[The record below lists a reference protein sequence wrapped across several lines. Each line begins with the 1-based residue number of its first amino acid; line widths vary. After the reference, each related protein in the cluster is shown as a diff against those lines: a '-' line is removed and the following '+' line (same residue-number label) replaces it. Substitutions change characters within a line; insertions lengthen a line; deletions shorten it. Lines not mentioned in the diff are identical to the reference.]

1 MLCLRPH
8 FHNHFG
14 LNSIKQGKIL
24 TRQRYWLT
32 TFDCRDVQICPI
44 TKALRKMI
52 FNNRFHQTITRSAL
66 LAAMALFL
74 GSVLLT
80 VPTFGQETPESGG
93 DAAAEVSTE
102 SAKEF
107 MDSVNDKL
115 AEVDAYVG
123 ENIVAPMGEVI
134 FNGLWTGDWTEAAVD
149 EAGQPITDPDTGEQ
163 VIIEHKGWLGDGS
176 VKVPFIV
183 VWLFVGAVFF
193 TLFMGFINIR
203 GFWHAIR
210 LTKGDYDNP
219 DDHGEVTHFQALSSA
234 LSGTV
239 GLGNIAGVAI
249 AIGQGGPGAT
259 FWMILVGLLG
269 MSTKFTECTLGQMY
283 RTEDKKGRVSGGPM
297 RYLSAGLK
305 EKGLGPLG
313 SILAVLFAILCIG
326 GSFGGGN
333 TFQIS
338 QSLDAIR
345 TEAPL
350 LNQYSWVYGLVMA
363 VAVGLVIV
371 GGIKSIGK
379 VASRIVPFM
388 CAGYVLCVLY
398 ILGTS
403 YEQIPAAFQSIWDG
417 AFNFEAGYGA
427 FLGCLVIGIKRAAFS
442 NEAGT
447 GSASIAHSAAKT
459 DVPVREG
466 YVALLEPFIDTVV
479 VCTMTALVI
488 IITGVISDKTEALD
502 GQTMRQE
509 LSVSTLAET
518 NDIASLSDQDAER
531 LLITVDR
538 NKDGA
543 SDYDADGDGALTV
556 GDMVALDRGAYFT
569 KQAFVKGG
577 FEWFKWFL
585 FVAIIL
591 FAFSTCISWAY
602 YGERCFTAL
611 FGDWSSGLFKLLFLA
626 FTFLGAVIAPTSIK
640 NFSDMMILGMAFPN
654 MLGMYFLSGN
664 VRRHLNEYI
673 SDLKAGRYDR
683 N

>member
-1 MLCLRPH
+1 MTLKNPFTQNRT
-8 FHNHFG
+8 
-14 LNSIKQGKIL
+14 Q
-24 TRQRYWLT
+24 
-32 TFDCRDVQICPI
+32 
-44 TKALRKMI
+44 KAVI
-52 FNNRFHQTITRSAL
+52 
-66 LAAMALFL
+66 AAMAFL
-74 GSVLLT
+74 LGMVFLTGNVLA
-80 VPTFGQETPESGG
+80 QETPESA
-93 DAAAEVSTE
+93 DSAAVSAESE
-102 SAKEF
+102 SEAKSATNF
-107 MDSVNDKL
+107 MDDMNKKL
-115 AEVDAYVG
+115 EEVDKYVG
-123 ENIVAPMGEVI
+123 EKIVAPMGGVI
-134 FNGLWTGDWTEAAVD
+134 FNGLWTADYDEKKVD
-149 EAGQPITDPDTGEQ
+149 EAGQPVIDPETGEQ
-163 VIIEHKGWLGDGS
+163 VIVHHEGWLGDGS
-176 VKVPFIV
+176 VSVPFIV

-210 LTKGDYDNP
+210 LTKGDYDSE

-305 EKGLGPLG
+305 EKGIGPLG
-313 SILAVLFAILCIG
+313 SLLAIMFAILCIG

-345 TEAPL
+345 TEAPI
-350 LNQYSWVYGLVMA
+350 LNQYSWIYGLIMA
-363 VAVGLVIV
+363 IAVGLVIV

-398 ILGTS
+398 ILGTK
-403 YEQIPAAFQSIWDG
+403 YTEIPGAFNQIWDG
-417 AFNFEAGYGA
+417 AFNTDALYGG
-427 FLGCLVIGIKRAAFS
+427 FIGCLVIGIKRAVFS

-488 IITGVISDKTEALD
+488 IITGVISNPNQPLALETI
-502 GQTMRQE
+502 QKE
-509 LSVSTLAET
+509 LSVSKAAADPSI
-518 NDIASLSDQDAER
+518 DIASLSRQDAEA
-531 LLITVDR
+531 LLVKTSPKYDKV
-538 NKDGA
+538 G
-543 SDYDADGDGALTV
+543 DYDKESKKYLPADGKLTV

-569 KQAFVKGG
+569 KQAFVSGG

-585 FVAIIL
+585 FVAIVL

-602 YGERCFTAL
+602 YGERCFTSL
-611 FGDWSSGLFKLLFLA
+611 FGDWSSGLFKILFLA

-640 NFSDMMILGMAFPN
+640 DFSDMMILGMAFPN

-664 VRRHLNEYI
+664 VKRHLNEYI
-673 SDLKAGRYDR
+673 SDLKAGKY
-683 N
+683 NKN

>member
-1 MLCLRPH
+1 
-8 FHNHFG
+8 
-14 LNSIKQGKIL
+14 
-24 TRQRYWLT
+24 
-32 TFDCRDVQICPI
+32 
-44 TKALRKMI
+44 MI
-52 FNNRFHQTITRSAL
+52 FKNRFLVHRFS
-66 LAAMALFL
+66 MALFVAVSFL
-74 GSVLLT
+74 TSNILLSN
-80 VPTFGQETPESGG
+80 PAYGQEGAEPDTAP
-93 DAAAEVSTE
+93 AAEVSTE
-102 SAKEF
+102 SF
-107 MDSVNDKL
+107 MDSVNRELEK
-115 AEVDAYVG
+115 VDAYVG
-123 ENIVAPMGEVI
+123 EKIVAPMGGVI
-134 FNGLWTGDWTEAAVD
+134 FNGLWTGDYTVAEVD
-149 EAGQPITDPDTGEQ
+149 EAGQPIIDAETGKQ
-163 VIIEHKGWLGDGS
+163 VITSYKGWLGDGS
-176 VKVPFIV
+176 VSVPFIV

-283 RTEDKKGRVSGGPM
+283 RTEDKRGRVSGGPM

-305 EKGLGPLG
+305 EKGLGPIG
-313 SILAVLFAILCIG
+313 SVLAVMFAILCIG

-345 TEAPL
+345 TEAPI
-350 LNQYSWVYGLVMA
+350 LNQYSWIYGLIMA

-388 CAGYVLCVLY
+388 CAGYVCCVLY

-403 YEQIPAAFQSIWDG
+403 YEQIPAAFQSIWEG
-417 AFNFEAGYGA
+417 AFNLDAGYGA
-427 FLGCLVIGIKRAAFS
+427 FLGCLVIGIKRAVFS

-488 IITGVISDKTEALD
+488 IITGVISDKSEPLALD
-502 GQTMRQE
+502 TIQKE
-509 LSVSTLAET
+509 LSVTQVAEDSSL
-518 NDIASLSDQDAER
+518 DISAMSRQDAEA
-531 LLITVDR
+531 LLIKT
-538 NKDGA
+538 NGK
-543 SDYDADGDGALTV
+543 YDADGDGALTV

-569 KQAFVKGG
+569 KQAFVTGG

-611 FGDWSSGLFKLLFLA
+611 FGDWSSGLFKILFLA

-640 NFSDMMILGMAFPN
+640 DFSDMMILGMAFPN

-673 SDLKAGRYDR
+673 SDLKAGNYDR
-683 N
+683 NQAT

>member
-1 MLCLRPH
+1 M
-8 FHNHFG
+8 
-14 LNSIKQGKIL
+14 IL
-24 TRQRYWLT
+24 KNCFLQ
-32 TFDCRDVQICPI
+32 
-44 TKALRKMI
+44 
-52 FNNRFHQTITRSAL
+52 NRIYSAV
-66 LAAMALFL
+66 LAALVCTFSCVLFT
-74 GSVLLT
+74 GSV
-80 VPTFGQETPESGG
+80 FAQETPEPGS
-93 DAAAEVSTE
+93 AEVTSTDSE
-102 SAKEF
+102 ENSAKDF
-107 MDSVNDKL
+107 MDDVNERLESVDQ
-115 AEVDAYVG
+115 YVG
-123 ENIVAPMGEVI
+123 ENIVAPLGGVI
-134 FNGLWTGDWTEAAVD
+134 FNGLWTADYEEPQVD
-149 EAGQPITDPDTGEQ
+149 EAGQPILDPETGEQ
-163 VIIEHKGWLGDGS
+163 VIKKYEGWLGDGS
-176 VKVPFIV
+176 VSVPFIV

-313 SILAVLFAILCIG
+313 SLLAVMFAILCIG

-345 TEAPL
+345 TEAPI
-350 LNQYSWVYGLVMA
+350 LNQYSWIYGLIMA
-363 VAVGLVIV
+363 GAVGLVIV

-398 ILGTS
+398 ILGTK
-403 YEQIPAAFQSIWDG
+403 YTEIPAAFQSIWEG
-417 AFNFEAGYGA
+417 AFNFQAGYGA
-427 FLGCLVIGIKRAAFS
+427 FLGCLVIGIKRAVFS

-488 IITGVISDKTEALD
+488 IITGVISDKSQPLALETI
-502 GQTMRQE
+502 QKE
-509 LSVSTLAET
+509 LSVTRVAE
-518 NDIASLSDQDAER
+518 DDSISIADLSQQDAEA
-531 LLITVDR
+531 LLIET
-538 NKDGA
+538 NGN
-543 SDYDADGDGALTV
+543 YDADGDGKLTV

-569 KQAFVKGG
+569 KQAFVSGG

-585 FVAIIL
+585 FVAIVL

-611 FGDWSSGLFKLLFLA
+611 FGDWSSGLFKILFLV

-640 NFSDMMILGMAFPN
+640 DFSDMMILGMAFPN

-673 SDLKAGRYDR
+673 SDLKAGKYDR
-683 N
+683 E

>member
-1 MLCLRPH
+1 M
-8 FHNHFG
+8 
-14 LNSIKQGKIL
+14 
-24 TRQRYWLT
+24 
-32 TFDCRDVQICPI
+32 
-44 TKALRKMI
+44 M
-52 FNNRFHQTITRSAL
+52 
-66 LAAMALFL
+66 LAAMALVFGGL
-74 GSVLLT
+74 LFSSSV
-80 VPTFGQETPESGG
+80 FAQETPEDGAA
-93 DAAAEVSTE
+93 AAAEVSE
-102 SAKEF
+102 AKNF
-107 MDSVNDKL
+107 MDSVNEKMI
-115 AEVDAYVG
+115 EVDDYVG
-123 ENIVAPMGEVI
+123 DNIVAPMAGVI
-134 FNGLWTGDWTEAAVD
+134 FNGLWTGDYQEALVD
-149 EAGQPITDPDTGEQ
+149 EAGQPILDPETGEQ
-163 VIIEHKGWLGDGS
+163 KVVQREGWLGEGNVS
-176 VKVPFIV
+176 VPFIV
-183 VWLFVGAVFF
+183 VWLFVGALFF
-193 TLFMGFINIR
+193 TLYMGFINIR

-283 RTEDKKGRVSGGPM
+283 RTEDKRGNVSGGPM

-313 SILAVLFAILCIG
+313 SVLAVLFAILCIG

-345 TEAPL
+345 TEAPV
-350 LNQYSWVYGLVMA
+350 LNQYSWVYGLIMA

-417 AFNFEAGYGA
+417 AFNTDAAYGG
-427 FLGCLVIGIKRAAFS
+427 FIGCLVIGIKRAVFS

-502 GQTMRQE
+502 NITMKQE
-509 LSVSTLAET
+509 LSVSVLAET
-518 NDIASLSDQDAER
+518 NDIDSLSQQDAER
-531 LLITVDR
+531 LLLTVDR
-538 NKDGA
+538 NNDGA
-543 SDYDADGDGALTV
+543 SDYDADGDSKLTV

-585 FVAIIL
+585 FVAIVL

-611 FGDWSSGLFKLLFLA
+611 FGDWSSGLFKLLFLT

-640 NFSDMMILGMAFPN
+640 DFSDMMILGMAFPN

-664 VRRHLNEYI
+664 VKRHLNEYI
-673 SDLKAGRYDR
+673 SDLKSGKYDK
-683 N
+683 

>member
-1 MLCLRPH
+1 M
-8 FHNHFG
+8 
-14 LNSIKQGKIL
+14 
-24 TRQRYWLT
+24 
-32 TFDCRDVQICPI
+32 V
-44 TKALRKMI
+44 
-52 FNNRFHQTITRSAL
+52 L
-66 LAAMALFL
+66 LASMALFL

-80 VPTFGQETPESGG
+80 VPTFGQETPESAGES
-93 DAAAEVSTE
+93 AVEVSSQSTTE
-102 SAKEF
+102 LL
-107 MDSVNDKL
+107 DSINEKL
-115 AEVDAYVG
+115 EDVDEYVG
-123 ENIVAPMGEVI
+123 ENIVTPMGSVI
-134 FNGLWTGDWTEAAVD
+134 FNGLWTGDWSEAAVD
-149 EAGQPITDPDTGEQ
+149 EAGQPITDPETGKQ

-176 VKVPFIV
+176 VSVPFIV

-313 SILAVLFAILCIG
+313 SLLAVMFAILCIG

-345 TEAPL
+345 TEAPI
-350 LNQYSWVYGLVMA
+350 LNQYSWIYGLVMA
-363 VAVGLVIV
+363 IAVGLVIV

-398 ILGTS
+398 ILGTR
-403 YEQIPAAFQSIWDG
+403 YMDIPAAFQSIWDG

-427 FLGCLVIGIKRAAFS
+427 FLGCLVIGIKRAVFS

-488 IITGVISDKTEALD
+488 IITGVISDKTEGLD
-502 GQTMRQE
+502 GTTMRQE
-509 LSVSTLAET
+509 LSVSSLAEG
-518 NDIASLSDQDAER
+518 NDIAKLSDQDAEK
-531 LLITVDR
+531 LLLTVDR
-538 NKDGA
+538 NNDGA
-543 SDYDADGDGALTV
+543 SDYDADGDGKLTV

-611 FGDWSSGLFKLLFLA
+611 FGDWSSGLFKLLFLV

-673 SDLKAGRYDR
+673 SDLKAGKYDR

>member
-1 MLCLRPH
+1 MTL
-8 FHNHFG
+8 
-14 LNSIKQGKIL
+14 K
-24 TRQRYWLT
+24 
-32 TFDCRDVQICPI
+32 
-44 TKALRKMI
+44 
-52 FNNRFHQTITRSAL
+52 NRFVQNRTH
-66 LAAMALFL
+66 MALIAALTFVLGIVFL
-74 GSVLLT
+74 TGNVHS
-80 VPTFGQETPESGG
+80 QETPDPG
-93 DAAAEVSTE
+93 DSAAVAED
-102 SAKEF
+102 SAEAAPTAF
-107 MDSVNDKL
+107 MDSVTAELDK
-115 AEVDAYVG
+115 VDKYVG
-123 ENIVAPMGEVI
+123 ENIVAPMGGVI
-134 FNGLWTGDWTEAAVD
+134 FNGLWTADYEEAKVD
-149 EAGQPITDPDTGEQ
+149 EAGQPVIDPETGKQ
-163 VIIEHKGWLGDGS
+163 VIIQHKGWLGDGS
-176 VKVPFIV
+176 VSVPFIV
-183 VWLFVGAVFF
+183 VWLFVGALFF

-305 EKGLGPLG
+305 EKGIGPLG
-313 SILAVLFAILCIG
+313 SLLAVMFAILCIG

-350 LNQYSWVYGLVMA
+350 LNQYSWIYGLVMA

-398 ILGTS
+398 ILGTR
-403 YEQIPAAFQSIWDG
+403 YTDIPAAFQSIWEG
-417 AFNFEAGYGA
+417 AFNFQAGYGA
-427 FLGCLVIGIKRAAFS
+427 FLGCLVIGIKRAVFS

-488 IITGVISDKTEALD
+488 IITGVISDKAAPLD
-502 GQTMRQE
+502 GITMRQE
-509 LSVSTLAET
+509 LSVSALAET
-518 NDIASLSDQDAER
+518 TDVAGLSDQDAER
-531 LLITVDR
+531 LLISVDR
-538 NKDGA
+538 NKDGK
-543 SDYDADGDGALTV
+543 SDYDADENGALTV

-577 FEWFKWFL
+577 YEWFKWFL
-585 FVAIIL
+585 FVAIVL

-611 FGDWSSGLFKLLFLA
+611 FGDWSSGLFKLIFLC

-640 NFSDMMILGMAFPN
+640 DFSDMMILGMAFPN

-664 VRRHLNEYI
+664 VRRHLNQYI
-673 SDLKAGRYDR
+673 SDLKAGNYDR
-683 N
+683 K

>member
-1 MLCLRPH
+1 MNLKNCHPPKRAAVFL
-8 FHNHFG
+8 
-14 LNSIKQGKIL
+14 LI
-24 TRQRYWLT
+24 
-32 TFDCRDVQICPI
+32 
-44 TKALRKMI
+44 AI
-52 FNNRFHQTITRSAL
+52 FS
-66 LAAMALFL
+66 LA
-74 GSVLLT
+74 GSVCFSGA
-80 VPTFGQETPESGG
+80 VFGQETPET
-93 DAAAEVSTE
+93 AVAEETSN
-102 SAKEF
+102 SSQQF
-107 MDSVNDKL
+107 MDDITKQLDK
-115 AEVDAYVG
+115 VDQYVG
-123 ENIVAPMGEVI
+123 EKIVAPMGSVI
-134 FNGLWTGDWTEAAVD
+134 FNGLWTADSDEPLFD
-149 EAGQPITDPDTGEQ
+149 EAGQPVIDPDTGEQ
-163 VIIEHKGWLGDGS
+163 VIKHYEGWLGDGS
-176 VKVPFIV
+176 VSVPFIV

-283 RTEDKKGRVSGGPM
+283 RRADKKGRVSGGPM

-313 SILAVLFAILCIG
+313 SVLAILFAILCIG

-345 TEAPL
+345 TEAPI
-350 LNQYSWVYGLVMA
+350 LNQYSWIYGLIMA
-363 VAVGLVIV
+363 IAVGMVIV

-398 ILGTS
+398 ILGTKFD
-403 YEQIPAAFQSIWDG
+403 EIPAAFQAIWEG

-427 FLGCLVIGIKRAAFS
+427 FLGCLVIGIKRAVFS

-459 DVPVREG
+459 DIPVREG

-488 IITGVISDKTEALD
+488 IITGVISDKSEPLALD
-502 GQTMRQE
+502 TIQKE
-509 LSVSTLAET
+509 LSVTKVAQDSSI
-518 NDIASLSDQDAER
+518 NISDLSRQDAEQ
-531 LLITVDR
+531 LLIET
-538 NKDGA
+538 NQ
-543 SDYDADGDGALTV
+543 DYDTNNDGKLTV
-556 GDMVALDRGAYFT
+556 GDMVSLDRGAYFT
-569 KQAFVKGG
+569 KQAFVQGG

-602 YGERCFTAL
+602 YGERCFTSL
-611 FGDWSSGLFKLLFLA
+611 FGDWSSGLFKILFLI
-626 FTFLGAVIAPTSIK
+626 FTFLGAVIAPSSIK
-640 NFSDMMILGMAFPN
+640 DFSDMMILGMAFPN

-664 VRRHLNEYI
+664 VRRHLSQYV
-673 SDLKAGRYDR
+673 SDLKAGNFDR
-683 N
+683 R

>member
-1 MLCLRPH
+1 
-8 FHNHFG
+8 
-14 LNSIKQGKIL
+14 
-24 TRQRYWLT
+24 
-32 TFDCRDVQICPI
+32 
-44 TKALRKMI
+44 MI
-52 FNNRFHQTITRSAL
+52 FKNRFLVHRFS
-66 LAAMALFL
+66 MALFVAVSFL
-74 GSVLLT
+74 TSNILLSN
-80 VPTFGQETPESGG
+80 PAYGQEGAEPDTAP
-93 DAAAEVSTE
+93 AAEVSTE
-102 SAKEF
+102 SF
-107 MDSVNDKL
+107 MDSVNRELEK
-115 AEVDAYVG
+115 VDAYVG
-123 ENIVAPMGEVI
+123 EKIVAPMGGVI
-134 FNGLWTGDWTEAAVD
+134 FNGLWTGDYTVAEVD
-149 EAGQPITDPDTGEQ
+149 EAGQPIIDAETGKQ
-163 VIIEHKGWLGDGS
+163 VITKHEGWLGDGS
-176 VKVPFIV
+176 VSVPFIV

-210 LTKGDYDNP
+210 LTKGDYDSP

-283 RTEDKKGRVSGGPM
+283 RTEDKKGNVSGGPM
-297 RYLSAGLK
+297 RYLAAGLK
-305 EKGLGPLG
+305 EKGLAPLG
-313 SILAVLFAILCIG
+313 SVLAVLFAILCIG
-326 GSFGGGN
+326 GSFGGSN

-345 TEAPL
+345 TEAPI
-350 LNQYSWVYGLVMA
+350 LNQYSWIYGLIMA
-363 VAVGLVIV
+363 IAVGLVIV

-403 YEQIPAAFQSIWDG
+403 YEQIPDAFKSIWDG
-417 AFNFEAGYGA
+417 AFNTDALYGG
-427 FLGCLVIGIKRAAFS
+427 FIGCLVIGIKRAVFS

-459 DVPVREG
+459 DVTVREG

-479 VCTMTALVI
+479 VCTMTDLVI
-488 IITGVISDKTEALD
+488 IITGVISNPNDQLD
-502 GQTMRQE
+502 LATIKKE
-509 LSVSTLAET
+509 LSVTKVAEDSSI
-518 NDIASLSDQDAER
+518 DIDSLSRQDAVEM
-531 LLITVDR
+531 LIKVNPKYD
-538 NKDGA
+538 KVGPYDA
-543 SDYDADGDGALTV
+543 EEKKYLDADGDLTV

-569 KQAFVKGG
+569 KQAFVTGG

-611 FGDWSSGLFKLLFLA
+611 FGDWSSGLFKILFLA

-640 NFSDMMILGMAFPN
+640 DFSDMMILGMAFPN

-673 SDLKAGRYDR
+673 SDLKAGNYDR
-683 N
+683 NQAT

>member
-1 MLCLRPH
+1 MPTSVTRSSPRWQASSSTDSGLPIPT
-8 FHNHFG
+8 NHFSTKRD
-14 LNSIKQGKIL
+14 NQSSTQKRASKSSS
-24 TRQRYWLT
+24 T
-32 TFDCRDVQICPI
+32 T
-44 TKALRKMI
+44 T
-52 FNNRFHQTITRSAL
+52 
-66 LAAMALFL
+66 
-74 GSVLLT
+74 
-80 VPTFGQETPESGG
+80 
-93 DAAAEVSTE
+93 
-102 SAKEF
+102 
-107 MDSVNDKL
+107 
-115 AEVDAYVG
+115 
-123 ENIVAPMGEVI
+123 
-134 FNGLWTGDWTEAAVD
+134 
-149 EAGQPITDPDTGEQ
+149 
-163 VIIEHKGWLGDGS
+163 
-176 VKVPFIV
+176 
-183 VWLFVGAVFF
+183 
-193 TLFMGFINIR
+193 IR

-283 RTEDKKGRVSGGPM
+283 RREDKKGRVSGGPM

-313 SILAVLFAILCIG
+313 SVLAILFAILCIG

-333 TFQIS
+333 MFQIS

-345 TEAPL
+345 TEAPI
-350 LNQYSWVYGLVMA
+350 LNQYDWLYGLIMA
-363 VAVGLVIV
+363 IAVGMVIV

-398 ILGTS
+398 ILGTK
-403 YEQIPAAFQSIWDG
+403 YTEIPNAFQAIWDG

-427 FLGCLVIGIKRAAFS
+427 FLGCLVIGIKRAVFS

-447 GSASIAHSAAKT
+447 GS
-459 DVPVREG
+459 EG

-488 IITGVISDKTEALD
+488 IITGVVSDKTEPLTLD
-502 GQTMRQE
+502 TIQKE
-509 LSVSTLAET
+509 LLVTEVAQDSSIQIM
-518 NDIASLSDQDAER
+518 DLSRQDAEK
-531 LLITVDR
+531 LLIETKSGLDA
-538 NKDGA
+538 NEDGK
-543 SDYDADGDGALTV
+543 LTV
-556 GDMVALDRGAYFT
+556 GDILDRGAYFT
-569 KQAFVKGG
+569 KQAFVSGG

-585 FVAIIL
+585 FVAIVL

-602 YGERCFTAL
+602 YGERCFTSL
-611 FGDWSSGLFKLLFLA
+611 FGDWSSGLFKILFLV
-626 FTFLGAVIAPTSIK
+626 FTFLGAVIAPSSIK
-640 NFSDMMILGMAFPN
+640 DFSDMMILGMAFPN

-664 VRRHLNEYI
+664 VKRHLNQYI
-673 SDLKAGRYDR
+673 SDLKAGNYDR

>member
-1 MLCLRPH
+1 M
-8 FHNHFG
+8 
-14 LNSIKQGKIL
+14 
-24 TRQRYWLT
+24 
-32 TFDCRDVQICPI
+32 
-44 TKALRKMI
+44 
-52 FNNRFHQTITRSAL
+52 NRFHQNRIHVAM
-66 LAAMALFL
+66 LAAMFCFI
-74 GSVLLT
+74 GSLLLAGNA
-80 VPTFGQETPESGG
+80 FAQETPESG
-93 DAAAEVSTE
+93 AAPAAETDSGAAST
-102 SAKEF
+102 KDF
-107 MDSVNDKL
+107 MDDVNERLEKVDK
-115 AEVDAYVG
+115 YVG
-123 ENIVAPMGEVI
+123 DNIVKPMGGVI
-134 FNGLWTGDWTEAAVD
+134 FNGLWTADYDEALVD
-149 EAGQPITDPDTGEQ
+149 EAGQPILDPATGKQ
-163 VIIEHKGWLGDGS
+163 KIVHHKGWLGDGS
-176 VKVPFIV
+176 VSVPFIV

-305 EKGLGPLG
+305 EKGIGPLG
-313 SILAVLFAILCIG
+313 SLLAVMFAILCIG

-345 TEAPL
+345 TEAPI
-350 LNQYSWVYGLVMA
+350 LNQYSWIYGLIMA
-363 VAVGLVIV
+363 IAVGLVIV

-398 ILGTS
+398 ILGTK
-403 YEQIPAAFQSIWDG
+403 YMEIPAAFQAIWDG

-427 FLGCLVIGIKRAAFS
+427 FLGCLVIGIKRAVFS

-488 IITGVISDKTEALD
+488 IITGVISDKTEPLTLETI
-502 GQTMRQE
+502 QKE
-509 LSVSTLAET
+509 LSVTKLAEDDT
-518 NDIASLSDQDAER
+518 INISELSRQEAES
-531 LLITVDR
+531 LLIET
-538 NKDGA
+538 NAK
-543 SDYDADGDGALTV
+543 YDANEDGKLTV
-556 GDMVALDRGAYFT
+556 GDMVDLDRGAYFT
-569 KQAFVKGG
+569 KQAFVQGG

-585 FVAIIL
+585 FVAIVL

-602 YGERCFTAL
+602 YGERCFTSL
-611 FGDWSSGLFKLLFLA
+611 FGDWSSGLFKILFLG

-640 NFSDMMILGMAFPN
+640 DFSDMMILGMAFPN

-673 SDLKAGRYDR
+673 SDLKAGHYDR
-683 N
+683 D

>member
-1 MLCLRPH
+1 MY
-8 FHNHFG
+8 
-14 LNSIKQGKIL
+14 K
-24 TRQRYWLT
+24 RQ
-32 TFDCRDVQICPI
+32 
-44 TKALRKMI
+44 
-52 FNNRFHQTITRSAL
+52 
-66 LAAMALFL
+66 
-74 GSVLLT
+74 
-80 VPTFGQETPESGG
+80 
-93 DAAAEVSTE
+93 
-102 SAKEF
+102 
-107 MDSVNDKL
+107 
-115 AEVDAYVG
+115 
-123 ENIVAPMGEVI
+123 
-134 FNGLWTGDWTEAAVD
+134 
-149 EAGQPITDPDTGEQ
+149 
-163 VIIEHKGWLGDGS
+163 
-176 VKVPFIV
+176 
-183 VWLFVGAVFF
+183 
-193 TLFMGFINIR
+193 
-203 GFWHAIR
+203 
-210 LTKGDYDNP
+210 KGDYDNP

-305 EKGLGPLG
+305 EKGIGPLG
-313 SILAVLFAILCIG
+313 SLLAVMFAILCIG

-350 LNQYSWVYGLVMA
+350 LNQYSWIYGLVMA

-398 ILGTS
+398 ILGTR
-403 YEQIPAAFQSIWDG
+403 YTDIPAAFQSIWEG
-417 AFNFEAGYGA
+417 AFNFQAGYGA
-427 FLGCLVIGIKRAAFS
+427 FLGCLVIGIKRAVFS

-488 IITGVISDKTEALD
+488 IITGVISDKAAPLD
-502 GQTMRQE
+502 GITMRQE
-509 LSVSTLAET
+509 LSVSALAET
-518 NDIASLSDQDAER
+518 TDVAGLSDQDAER
-531 LLITVDR
+531 LLISVDR
-538 NKDGA
+538 NKDGK
-543 SDYDADGDGALTV
+543 SDYDADENGALTV

-577 FEWFKWFL
+577 YEWFKWFL
-585 FVAIIL
+585 FVAIVL

-611 FGDWSSGLFKLLFLA
+611 FGDWSSGLFKLIFLC

-640 NFSDMMILGMAFPN
+640 DFSDMMILGMAFPN

-664 VRRHLNEYI
+664 VRRHLNQYI
-673 SDLKAGRYDR
+673 SDLKAGNYDR
-683 N
+683 K

>member
-1 MLCLRPH
+1 MLLVSNARKALVLNPLLTLSSANMTLK
-8 FHNHFG
+8 NHFP
-14 LNSIKQGKIL
+14 K
-24 TRQRYWLT
+24 
-32 TFDCRDVQICPI
+32 
-44 TKALRKMI
+44 
-52 FNNRFHQTITRSAL
+52 NRIRMAL
-66 LAAMALFL
+66 LGTMTFL
-74 GSVLLT
+74 LGIVFLT
-80 VPTFGQETPESGG
+80 GNVHAQETPESG
-93 DAAAEVSTE
+93 DSAAVSAESE
-102 SAKEF
+102 EKSATNF
-107 MDSVNDKL
+107 MDDMNEKLEKVDK
-115 AEVDAYVG
+115 YVG
-123 ENIVAPMGEVI
+123 EKIVAPMEGVI
-134 FNGLWTGDWTEAAVD
+134 FNGLWTKTYKEKKVD
-149 EAGQPITDPDTGEQ
+149 EAGLPILDPETGEQ
-163 VIIEHKGWLGDGS
+163 VIIEHIGWLGDGS
-176 VKVPFIV
+176 VSVPFIV

-210 LTKGDYDNP
+210 LTKGDYDSP

-305 EKGLGPLG
+305 EKGIGPLG
-313 SILAVLFAILCIG
+313 SLLAIMFAILCIG

-345 TEAPL
+345 TEAPI
-350 LNQYSWVYGLVMA
+350 LNQYSWIYGLIMA
-363 VAVGLVIV
+363 IAVGLVIV

-398 ILGTS
+398 ILGTR
-403 YEQIPAAFQSIWDG
+403 YADIPAAFQSIWDG

-427 FLGCLVIGIKRAAFS
+427 FLGCLVIGIKRAVFS

-488 IITGVISDKTEALD
+488 IITGVISDKTEPLSLETI
-502 GQTMRQE
+502 QKE
-509 LSVSTLAET
+509 LSVTKVAQDPSI
-518 NDIASLSDQDAER
+518 DISGLSRQDAEA
-531 LLITVDR
+531 LLIKTNPKFDKV
-538 NKDGA
+538 
-543 SDYDADGDGALTV
+543 ADGQLRVD
-556 GDMVALDRGAYFT
+556 DMVALDRGAYFT
-569 KQAFVKGG
+569 KQAFVTGG
-577 FEWFKWFL
+577 YEWFKWFL
-585 FVAIIL
+585 FVAIVL

-611 FGDWSSGLFKLLFLA
+611 FGDWSSGLFKILFLV

-640 NFSDMMILGMAFPN
+640 SFSDMMILGMAFPN

-664 VRRHLNEYI
+664 VKRHLNEYI
-673 SDLKAGRYDR
+673 SDLKAGKY
-683 N
+683 NKN

>member
-1 MLCLRPH
+1 M
-8 FHNHFG
+8 
-14 LNSIKQGKIL
+14 IL
-24 TRQRYWLT
+24 
-32 TFDCRDVQICPI
+32 
-44 TKALRKMI
+44 K
-52 FNNRFHQTITRSAL
+52 NRFLHNRIQWPAL
-66 LAAMALFL
+66 TAMTFL
-74 GSVLLT
+74 LVSVFLT
-80 VPTFGQETPESGG
+80 GTAFGQETPESDDSAGV
-93 DAAAEVSTE
+93 AAEVKTDAE
-102 SAKEF
+102 NASAKDF
-107 MDSVNDKL
+107 MDDVNAKL
-115 AEVDAYVG
+115 EEVDAFVG
-123 ENIVAPMGEVI
+123 ENIVSPMAGVI
-134 FNGLWTGDWTEAAVD
+134 FNGLWTGDYEQPKVD
-149 EAGQPITDPDTGEQ
+149 EAGQPVIDPVTGEQ
-163 VIIEHKGWLGDGS
+163 VIEKQEGWLGDGS
-176 VKVPFIV
+176 VSVPFIV

-193 TLFMGFINIR
+193 TLFMGFINVR

-283 RTEDKKGRVSGGPM
+283 RREDKRGRVSGGPM

-313 SILAVLFAILCIG
+313 SLLAVMFAILCIG

-345 TEAPL
+345 TEAPI
-350 LNQYSWVYGLVMA
+350 LNQYSWIYGLIMA
-363 VAVGLVIV
+363 IAVGLVIV

-398 ILGTS
+398 ILGTR
-403 YEQIPAAFQSIWDG
+403 YTDIPAAFQSIWDG

-427 FLGCLVIGIKRAAFS
+427 FLGCLVIGIKRAVFS

-488 IITGVISDKTEALD
+488 IITGVISDKT
-502 GQTMRQE
+502 QE
-509 LSVSTLAET
+509 LSLDTIQKELSVTQIVEEQSV
-518 NDIASLSDQDAER
+518 DVASLSRLDAEK
-531 LLITVDR
+531 LLIEA
-538 NKDGA
+538 N
-543 SDYDADGDGALTV
+543 SSYDADGDGTLTV

-569 KQAFVKGG
+569 KQAFVEGG

-585 FVAIIL
+585 FLAIVL

-611 FGDWSSGLFKLLFLA
+611 FGDWSSGLFKILFLT

-640 NFSDMMILGMAFPN
+640 DFSDMMILGMAFPN

-664 VRRHLNEYI
+664 VRRHLNEYV
-673 SDLKAGRYDR
+673 SDLKAGKYDR